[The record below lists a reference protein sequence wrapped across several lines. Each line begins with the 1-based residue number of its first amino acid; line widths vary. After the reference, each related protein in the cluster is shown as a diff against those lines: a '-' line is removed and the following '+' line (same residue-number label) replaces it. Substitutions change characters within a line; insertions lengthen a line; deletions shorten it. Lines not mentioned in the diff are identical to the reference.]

1 MTRRARLLW
10 NGAVLLV
17 VVAAV
22 AGVYLLWHGQPVADD
37 RSKKTARAVP
47 EVRVVT
53 AGRGEVFRRLEL
65 AGTVEPTR
73 LAQLASPAEG
83 PIRTLLVREGDRV
96 RAGQLVLVIGRDR
109 PARARLASDQEELRK
124 AQDEL
129 HRVERLVKRGAV
141 PGELLDK
148 ARADL
153 ERASA
158 SATAGGVSVSD
169 FRVSAPWPGIVSR
182 LMVREGNYVPPRTPL
197 VELFDP
203 KSLVVRIALPET
215 AALSVSPDAA
225 AEVRFDALPGRSF
238 SARIER
244 LYPELDRRLRT
255 RTAELVVESPPPLAP
270 GMFARVR
277 LIIEVARDVVV
288 VPATAVVTTSKQEQA
303 FFVVVGEVAR
313 LRAGKVGIEDGA
325 RVQVLS
331 GVAAGERVVVG
342 GQQKLKDG
350 TRVQIR
356 TEAVKATEGQG
367 RGPANPK
374 GSRLGRP

>member
-10 NGAVLLV
+10 NGAVLLA

-22 AGVYLLWHGQPVADD
+22 AGVYLLWRGQPVAGD
-37 RSKKTARAVP
+37 RSKQTARAVP

-53 AGRGEVFRRLEL
+53 ARRGEVSRRLEL

-83 PIRTLLVREGDRV
+83 PIQTLLVREGDRV

-124 AQDEL
+124 ARDEL

-153 ERASA
+153 ERATA
-158 SATAGGVSVSD
+158 SATAGGVSVAD

-215 AALSVSPDAA
+215 AALSVSPEAA
-225 AEVRFDALPGRSF
+225 AQVRFDALPGRSF
-238 SARIER
+238 AARIAR

-255 RTAELVVESPPPLAP
+255 RTAEIVVESPPPLAP
-270 GMFARVR
+270 GMFARVS
-277 LIIEVARDVVV
+277 LILEVARDVVV

-303 FFVVVGEVAR
+303 LFVVEGEVAR
-313 LRAGKVGIEDGA
+313 LRVGKVGIEDGA

-350 TRVQIR
+350 ARVRIR
-356 TEAVKATEGQG
+356 TEAGKATGEQG
-367 RGPANPK
+367 RGPAGPRES
-374 GSRLGRP
+374 GLGRR